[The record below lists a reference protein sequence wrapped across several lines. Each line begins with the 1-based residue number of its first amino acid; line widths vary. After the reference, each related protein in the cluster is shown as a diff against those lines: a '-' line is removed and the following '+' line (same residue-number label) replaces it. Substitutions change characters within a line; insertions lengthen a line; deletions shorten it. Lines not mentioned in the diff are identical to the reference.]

1 MPAPLASDYALPAY
15 AQLSPQDEVSFA
27 ITGHPSAGVWLF
39 TADGAFVYVITT
51 VNTNITTS
59 AAAGNRNFSVEHIDA
74 SGNVLSLWPG
84 AAVLGPASAAIFT
97 ASVQI
102 STPVA
107 IGAAQIIPLGVIP
120 LSAGMQLQVALG
132 NVQAGDTVPAPFI
145 TALRYSTAPDESN
158 RPAFLQPAP
167 LIA

>member
-15 AQLSPQDEVSFA
+15 AQLSPQDEIAFA

-39 TADGAFVYVITT
+39 TADGAFIYVVVS

-74 SGNVLSLWPG
+74 NGNVLALWPG

-102 STPVA
+102 STPIA

-120 LSAGMQLQVALG
+120 LGPGMQLQVALG

-145 TALRYSTAPDESN
+145 TVLRYETTAHQTESAV
-158 RPAFLQPAP
+158 PLAAAP
-167 LIA
+167 LVA